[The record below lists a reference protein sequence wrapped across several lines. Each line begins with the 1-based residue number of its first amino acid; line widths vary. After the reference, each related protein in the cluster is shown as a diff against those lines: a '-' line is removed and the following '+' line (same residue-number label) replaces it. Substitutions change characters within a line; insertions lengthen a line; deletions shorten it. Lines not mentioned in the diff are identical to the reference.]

1 MEDAMDG
8 ALPESHYPDS
18 NYHIA
23 PGDILLLSSRGARG
37 RGTLLQQA
45 IDRRGSR
52 RFRHIAVV
60 LNDKMVAEAMP
71 RHGVTL
77 RHWQDLLDHVDLA
90 SSRVARNRKLAHD
103 PDAGP
108 RIMQRA
114 NLFYKQRYDVQAV
127 VRSDLEDDAPPCC
140 QFVGALYDDL
150 ELQQG
155 EDWTRAIASH
165 TRDGAWRQFKLSE
178 YGLALP
184 QHPLSA
190 SFYLNHFDDTFSAKV
205 PPALVQHL
213 RTQRAASQ
221 FAANQRELALAIA
234 AMPRQLDPLRD
245 ALRAVSPAHADEPP
259 LGGGTLEAQWRHLFL
274 DYRPGIPGFL
284 HTQGAAGDHLPQ
296 LRRYARATGELLS
309 LAHLLHSALAMFQET
324 AAMAHQL
331 TRQGKAGIV
340 QMEMLCSQGEQLLAC
355 CAALCDDEQEDE
367 VLMRVQNYPVLHADA
382 EDMPDL
388 EVAALGTSSLV
399 ALSELDLLR
408 LNWVGS
414 AKPAL
419 QRTLPRLR
427 DILELLR

>member
-1 MEDAMDG
+1 MDG
-8 ALPESHYPDS
+8 ALPDSNYPDS

-23 PGDILLLSSRGARG
+23 AGDILLLSSRGARG

-45 IDRRGSR
+45 IDRRGNR
-52 RFRHIAVV
+52 RFRHVAVV

-77 RHWQDLLDHVDLA
+77 RHWHDLLDHVDLA
-90 SSRVARNRKLAHD
+90 SSRVARNHKLAHD
-103 PDAGP
+103 PDAGS

-127 VRSDLEDDAPPCC
+127 VREDADEDAPPCC

-150 ELQQG
+150 QLTPG
-155 EDWTRAIASH
+155 DWPHAIASH
-165 TRDGAWRQFKLSE
+165 TREGAWRQFKLSE
-178 YGLALP
+178 YGLAQP
-184 QHPLSA
+184 QHPLGA
-190 SFYLNHFDDTFSAKV
+190 SIYLNHFDETFSAKV
-205 PPALVQHL
+205 PPALVVHL

-221 FAANQRELALAIA
+221 FAQRQRELALAIA
-234 AMPRQLDPLRD
+234 SIPRQLEPLRD
-245 ALRAVSPAHADEPP
+245 TLRAVSPADAQDPP

-274 DYRPGIPGFL
+274 DYHPGIPGFL
-284 HTQGAAGDHLPQ
+284 HTQGEAGDHLPQ

-309 LAHLLHSALAMFQET
+309 QAHLLHSALAMFQEM

-331 TRQGKAGIV
+331 TRQGKAGV
-340 QMEMLCSQGEQLLAC
+340 LQMEMLCSQGEQLLAC

-382 EDMPDL
+382 EDLADL
-388 EVAALGTSSLV
+388 EVSALATSSVV

-427 DILELLR
+427 DILALLR